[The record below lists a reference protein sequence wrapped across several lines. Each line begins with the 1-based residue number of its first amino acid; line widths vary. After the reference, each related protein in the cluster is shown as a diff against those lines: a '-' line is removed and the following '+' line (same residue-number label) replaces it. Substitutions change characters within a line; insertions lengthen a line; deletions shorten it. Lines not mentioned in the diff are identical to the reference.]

1 MNQIRMIKSSQF
13 DDTVIYTVT
22 CDCHVSGHPVDPK
35 YLPKSRTLPN
45 ALTTAVIKPEK
56 GEMQGSF
63 IGGSLTSIQNT
74 VGRCSEWF

>member
-1 MNQIRMIKSSQF
+1 M
-13 DDTVIYTVT
+13 
-22 CDCHVSGHPVDPK
+22 DPK
-35 YLPKSRTLPN
+35 FLPKSRTLPN

-74 VGRCSEWF
+74 VGKYFYSTCDVISQVKIITFGPHRF

>member
-1 MNQIRMIKSSQF
+1 M
-13 DDTVIYTVT
+13 VIYTVT